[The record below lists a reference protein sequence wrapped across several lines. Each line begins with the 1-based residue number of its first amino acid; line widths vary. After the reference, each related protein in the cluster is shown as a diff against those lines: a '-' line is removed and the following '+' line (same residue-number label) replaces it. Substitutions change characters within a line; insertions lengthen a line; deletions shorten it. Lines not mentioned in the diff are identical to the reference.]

1 MLMGSAAHADCR
13 TDVSGCYNSVRWWL
27 LQGKTTIGSWERF
40 SLAKLT
46 KLTEVILQQVTTANR
61 ERERERERRK
71 KIVEEEEENRGLVER
86 RASPWLS
93 KTRGHLNM
101 SSCMMMIKCL
111 PPQIPCVVATIVLS
125 WSQPPREPEHRSTG
139 SLEST
144 TS

>member
-71 KIVEEEEENRGLVER
+71 KKEDCGR
-86 RASPWLS
+86 RRRRSW
-93 KTRGHLNM
+93 TRGATGISVAVEDTRHLDAHWCSASNLRG
-101 SSCMMMIKCL
+101 I
-111 PPQIPCVVATIVLS
+111 
-125 WSQPPREPEHRSTG
+125 RHR
-139 SLEST
+139 
-144 TS
+144 